1 MKRKMR
7 TKGNNNEVRYN
18 METKMYKKNKKR
30 EEISLLKVTLES

>member
-18 METKMYKKNKKR
+18 METKMYKKIKR
-30 EEISLLKVTLES
+30 ERK